1 MFRSTRTVRMGEKR
15 FNSRRQWHNT
25 AVILLTAPFVAVFGV
40 LIGVVTGAFVPL
52 FLMLALLVIG
62 VLIAL
67 TRDATPMCQIHLTDG
82 KIVLVRAG
90 YRLEIPAEQITDAS
104 LIDRAGARNY
114 MLTRSME
121 AGDERSARSTYV
133 KEYLRFC
140 TVDIGLRS
148 FTLGLGRGVIDRMP
162 KARHDMVLLRL
173 NNGQDLLLAPEYNQ
187 DLVHS
192 IVRLIR
198 KSEEA

>member
-1 MFRSTRTVRMGEKR
+1 MLRTILTVTMGEKR

-25 AVILLTAPFVAVFGV
+25 AVILLTAPFVVVLGV
-40 LIGVVTGAFVPL
+40 LIGVVTGAFEPL
-52 FLMLALLVIG
+52 AVMLVLLVIG

-67 TRDATPMCQIHLTDG
+67 SRDATPMSQIQVTDG
-82 KIVLVRAG
+82 KVVLVRG
-90 YRLEIPAEQITDAS
+90 KDRLEIPAEQIVDAS

-114 MLTRSME
+114 VLTRSTE
-121 AGDERSARSTYV
+121 NGDRRSEKNKYV

-148 FTLGLGRGVIDRMP
+148 FTMGLGRGMIDRMP

-192 IVRLIR
+192 IVRLLR
-198 KSEEA
+198 RSELA

>member
-1 MFRSTRTVRMGEKR
+1 MGEKR

-25 AVILLTAPFVAVFGV
+25 AVILLTAPFVVVLGV
-40 LIGVVTGAFVPL
+40 LIGVVTGAFEPL
-52 FLMLALLVIG
+52 AVMLVLLVIG

-67 TRDATPMCQIHLTDG
+67 SRDATPMSQIQVTDG
-82 KIVLVRAG
+82 KVVLVRG
-90 YRLEIPAEQITDAS
+90 KDRLEIPAEQIVDAS

-114 MLTRSME
+114 VLTRSTE
-121 AGDERSARSTYV
+121 NGDRRSEKNKYV

-148 FTLGLGRGVIDRMP
+148 FTMGLGRGMIDRMP

-192 IVRLIR
+192 IVRLLR
-198 KSEEA
+198 RSELA